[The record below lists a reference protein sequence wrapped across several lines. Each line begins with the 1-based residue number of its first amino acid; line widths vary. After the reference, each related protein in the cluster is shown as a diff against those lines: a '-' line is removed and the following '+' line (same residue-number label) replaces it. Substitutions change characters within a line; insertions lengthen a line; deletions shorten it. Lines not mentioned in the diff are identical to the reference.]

1 MYYCV
6 AYDISNDRTRRR
18 VAVWCKQAGLR
29 RLQASVFA
37 GPVPERALR
46 DLREKAETALRPTDR
61 FCIIPLD
68 KTTLQNIALLG
79 DETARR
85 LLEQPPKVRYF

>member
-18 VAVWCKQAGLR
+18 VAIWCKQAGLR

-37 GPVPERALR
+37 GQAPERMLKE
-46 DLREKAETALRPTDR
+46 LQEKAETVLRASDR
-61 FCIIPLD
+61 FCVIPLD
-68 KTTLQNIALLG
+68 KNALKNIAMLG
-79 DETARR
+79 DAAAKQ
-85 LLEQPPKVRYF
+85 LLEPHPRVRYF